1 MQAQNRRPGHD
12 VEAEELGYGDTL
24 NGPIDRVLDDQD
36 SQVDTGGQPSEL
48 QSDQRDSITLSNIG
62 LTLEFFS
69 SPGTSARMPMIEAK
83 DIVPL
88 SSA

>member
-48 QSDQRDSITLSNIG
+48 
-62 LTLEFFS
+62 
-69 SPGTSARMPMIEAK
+69 
-83 DIVPL
+83 
-88 SSA
+88 